1 MHQVVSYGAGVN
13 STALI
18 IMLVNRGWRG
28 DIVFSDTGCEW
39 PETYC
44 FIDYFEREWL
54 KPRGLNIIR
63 LSGVPYHKIKGGLTL
78 IEYCETSRVI
88 PMAAVRWCTLEWKV
102 KPIKYWC
109 ADNGNPEQLIGIAAD
124 ESHRQPGANRPLVD
138 AYLTRENCIS
148 IIEKEGLDV
157 PRKSGCY
164 ICPFQRPSGWRELWS
179 NHPDLFERV
188 ATIEGSCT
196 KDSNDG
202 YIATLDPA
210 GKVTLRQRQDGF
222 ERQVLMF
229 DDTDYDALLRF
240 RPCICELGDSVD

>member
-1 MHQVVSYGAGVN
+1 
-13 STALI
+13 
-18 IMLVNRGWRG
+18 
-28 DIVFSDTGCEW
+28 
-39 PETYC
+39 
-44 FIDYFEREWL
+44 
-54 KPRGLNIIR
+54 
-63 LSGVPYHKIKGGLTL
+63 
-78 IEYCETSRVI
+78 
-88 PMAAVRWCTLEWKV
+88 MAAVRWCTLEWKV